1 MYEYVGLR
9 LTTFTTTLLPMDNSN
24 VQSTPTPMSGSSD
37 DSVQDRYRQVP
48 VRIAIFSAI
57 LLPMVI
63 VPYLLTKRRTRILR
77 RRIDELQNTT
87 RTLQRELSAAQA
99 TLSARKAESRGI
111 EATLRSVVRE
121 TDALKHRVT
130 ELTAEDGAG
139 RKDLDRL
146 LAEAQDSR

>member
-1 MYEYVGLR
+1 
-9 LTTFTTTLLPMDNSN
+9 
-24 VQSTPTPMSGSSD
+24 MSGSSNG
-37 DSVQDRYRQVP
+37 SVQDRYRQVP
-48 VRIAIFSAI
+48 LRVAVFSAI

-77 RRIDELQNTT
+77 HRIDELQNTT

-99 TLSARKAESRGI
+99 TLLARKAESRGI

-130 ELTAEDGAG
+130 GLTAEDGA
-139 RKDLDRL
+139 RQEDLDRL
-146 LAEAQDSR
+146 LGEVQYWR

>member
-1 MYEYVGLR
+1 
-9 LTTFTTTLLPMDNSN
+9 MDNSN
-24 VQSTPTPMSGSSD
+24 VQSAPITAPTPMSGSSD
-37 DSVQDRYRQVP
+37 GSVQDRYRQVP
-48 VRIAIFSAI
+48 LRVAIFSAI

-77 RRIDELQNTT
+77 HKIDEFQITT

-99 TLSARKAESRGI
+99 ILLARKAESRGI

-130 ELTAEDGAG
+130 GLTAEDGAW
-139 RKDLDRL
+139 REDLDRL
-146 LAEAQDSR
+146 LGEVQHWR